1 MKSLLTSA
9 AVLAIAATALTTSAI
24 SQTGGSGQANPPAA
38 SGPGAG
44 PGSVPGSGFGP
55 GHGPRGPGGGHG
67 MMMGPGM
74 MGRGGMGAMCDP
86 RGAGLAEWRFH
97 ADLLQSK
104 IREILD
110 AMQEPCLDAG

>member
-1 MKSLLTSA
+1 M
-9 AVLAIAATALTTSAI
+9 
-24 SQTGGSGQANPPAA
+24 GG
-38 SGPGAG
+38 
-44 PGSVPGSGFGP
+44 V
-55 GHGPRGPGGGHG
+55 R
-67 MMMGPGM
+67 
-74 MGRGGMGAMCDP
+74 DP